1 MLYQSIYRA
10 LWPAAVSATLAL
22 SITPAFAQ
30 DATVE
35 AGEELVLE
43 EVIVTASRREET
55 LQEYAGTIQAFSG
68 DELASMNVS
77 NDFRTLQY
85 AVTGMNI
92 SNQEGKMEVYLR
104 GIGNSDSDF
113 GSDPAIA
120 THYNGIYLPRPRS
133 IGPMFFDVER
143 VEVHKGPQGTLRGRN
158 AVGGSINIISNK
170 PDTEAFSGTAKVG
183 FGEYDQMELEGV
195 FNMPVSDTL
204 AFRAAIR
211 YEERDPYMTNA
222 LADLLE

>member
-1 MLYQSIYRA
+1 MKLFQSGYRVLWSAAGISAIAML
-10 LWPAAVSATLAL
+10 AV
-22 SITPAFAQ
+22 PVFAQ
-30 DATVE
+30 DADGYE
-35 AGEELVLE
+35 SEELILE

-68 DELASMNVS
+68 DELSSMNVT

-85 AVTGMNI
+85 AVTGLNI
-92 SNQEGKMEVYLR
+92 SNQEGKMEIYLR

-133 IGPMFFDVER
+133 IGPMFFDVDR

-158 AVGGSINIISNK
+158 AVGGSINIISNR
-170 PDTEAFSGTAKVG
+170 PDMDGFSGSARVG
-183 FGEYDQMELEGV
+183 IG
-195 FNMPVSDTL
+195 
-204 AFRAAIR
+204 
-211 YEERDPYMTNA
+211 
-222 LADLLE
+222 